1 MRVLL
6 TSAALIVS
14 AIPALADN
22 TSGTVLAFDRVAHV
36 LVLDDKTVWNLPPDL
51 ILPEDLVA
59 GDPITIDFDGAG
71 ENGYGAINSITRN

>member
-51 ILPEDLVA
+51 MLPENLAA
-59 GDPITIDFDGAG
+59 GETITI
-71 ENGYGAINSITRN
+71 E

>member
-51 ILPEDLVA
+51 MLPENLAA
-59 GDPITIDFDGAG
+59 GDTITIDYDGAG
-71 ENGYGAINSITRN
+71 ENGYGEINGITRN

>member
-51 ILPEDLVA
+51 MLPENLAA
-59 GDPITIDFDGAG
+59 GDTITIDYDGAG
-71 ENGYGAINSITRN
+71 ENGYGEINSITRN